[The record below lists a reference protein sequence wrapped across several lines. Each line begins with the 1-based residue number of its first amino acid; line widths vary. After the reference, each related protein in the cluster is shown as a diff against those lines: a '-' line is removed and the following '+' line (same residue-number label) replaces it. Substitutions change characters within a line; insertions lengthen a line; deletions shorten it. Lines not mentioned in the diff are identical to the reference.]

1 MRQPGTLRL
10 FSIFDI
16 IALLLVL
23 SALFG
28 WLNHRFVRLPHAVGL
43 LVMGL
48 AASLFLVGVEAM
60 FPDEML
66 YEELAR
72 ALRQIDFTQVVMGG
86 MLAFLLF
93 AGAINLNVRL
103 LRSRA
108 WQIVFLALIGTV
120 ISTAIVGFGFWW
132 AAGVA
137 GLSMPLAW
145 ALLFGALISPTDPVA
160 VLSVLKTVDV
170 PDDVQIEM
178 QGEALFNDGVGVVLF
193 TLLLGFATGMDSDA
207 FTVASAFEHLAV
219 EAGGGIALGLV
230 AGYLAYRAMRAIDD
244 FAVEVLITLALVAG
258 TYAVAQRLGLSG
270 PLAVV
275 AAGVVVGDLAPRK
288 AMSDRTQ
295 GYVSALWTLI
305 DEVLNSVLFLLIGLE
320 VIILR
325 FEPTAMVLAL
335 AAVPLVLGGR
345 LVAVSTPVLLFRWTG
360 ALSARN
366 IPFLTWA
373 GVRGGISVAL
383 ALSLPD
389 DPAKAPILAATYAVV
404 LFTIVVQGLSLGA
417 VARRT
422 WSRPS
427 GD

>member
-1 MRQPGTLRL
+1 MI
-10 FSIFDI
+10 SILDI
-16 IALLLVL
+16 SALLLVL

-28 WLNHRFVRLPHAVGL
+28 WLNHRFVHLPHATGL

-48 AASLFLVGVEAM
+48 LASLVLVGVEAM
-60 FPDEML
+60 FP
-66 YEELAR
+66 EELLYDELAQ
-72 ALRQIDFTQVVMGG
+72 ALRQIDFTQVVMDG

-108 WQIVFLALIGTV
+108 GQIAFLALVGTL
-120 ISTAIVGFGFWW
+120 ISTAIVGLGFWW

-137 GLSMPLAW
+137 GLSVPLAW

-160 VLSVLKTVDV
+160 VLNVLKNVDV
-170 PDDVQIEM
+170 PDEVQIEM

-193 TLLLGFATGMDSDA
+193 TLLLGFATGTGDEV
-207 FTVASAFEHLAV
+207 TVASAFEHLVV
-219 EAGGGIALGLV
+219 EAGGGIVLGLA
-230 AGYLAYRAMRAIDD
+230 AGYLAYRAMRAIDE
-244 FAVEVLITLALVAG
+244 FAVEVLISLALVAG
-258 TYAVAQRLGLSG
+258 TYALAQKLGLSG

-275 AAGVVVGDLAPRK
+275 AAGIVVGDLAPRK

-335 AAVPLVLGGR
+335 VAVPLALGAR

-360 ALSARN
+360 TLSARN

-389 DPAKAPILAATYAVV
+389 DPAKATVLAATYAVV
-404 LFTIVVQGLSLGA
+404 LFTIVVQGADAGT

-422 WSRPS
+422 WPGSEAWP
-427 GD
+427 